1 MTCRKLAFAA
11 CVLLTAAAASPA
23 LAADAPSK
31 GPSELVFVGQITVL
45 LLVGRL
51 LGEGMLR
58 LKQPAVMGQLIA
70 GLLLGPSLL
79 GLLFP
84 SFQHLLFPAA
94 KEQKAML
101 DALSQFGVLMLLL
114 LTGMETDLKLV
125 RLTGGASVSASLAG
139 IVVPFALGVTLGEF
153 LPDSML
159 PDPGKRLI
167 TSLFLGTALS
177 IASVKIVATIIRD
190 MNFMRRTVGQVILA
204 SAIIDDTVGWM
215 ITAVIFSLALQGHI
229 DTFSL
234 AKSILGTIAFM
245 GLSLTVGRRVVFF
258 IIRWVNDTFVSDF
271 AVITAILAI
280 MCAMA
285 ITTDLIGVHT
295 VLGAFVAG
303 ILIGES
309 PILTRHIDEQLRGL
323 IIAFFM
329 PIFFGTAGLS
339 ADLTIL
345 KDPMILLLTVGLIV
359 IASIGKFGGAF
370 TGGKLGGLTWKESL
384 ALGCGMNA
392 RGSTEVIVATI
403 GLSMGA
409 LSQNLYTMIV
419 AMAVITTMAMP
430 PTLRWALAR
439 LPMRKEEKQR
449 LEREEME
456 AKGFVSNLER
466 LLLAID
472 DSANGKFAARIA
484 GLLAGTRG
492 MPTTIL
498 HIPDA
503 AKIEPPKPDD
513 KPAAKGRKEKLM
525 AVDKK
530 ADVKKSEAKP
540 DTKKPDSKK
549 PDTKKADSKKSDNKQ
564 TDDKKTTAAGEKAE
578 PAKDEKANKKEEKQ
592 AEKAAETVKETAE
605 QAVAQQKKEEK
616 PTTPVDVTTI
626 VREAPSPEVIAEEAE
641 KGYDLMFI
649 GLEKTAGRGKDFHE
663 SVAALAMGFAQP
675 LAITD
680 ARGDLLKKPNDK
692 LNILVP
698 VNGTEASRRGAE
710 VAISIARAVRSP
722 LTVLYVAVGPKR
734 NGRRGIRTRR
744 HEEAILK
751 DIVAIADGYNMSIRT
766 AVLSDT
772 AADEAILTEAKRRKN
787 NLIVMGVG
795 RRPGE
800 KLFFGDTAASLLGA
814 AECSL
819 LFVAS

>member
-1 MTCRKLAFAA
+1 MKNAKRCFGLFRTLPCANAVAQGL
-11 CVLLTAAAASPA
+11 VLLAATSAPA
-23 LAADAPSK
+23 LAANAPQK
-31 GPSELVFVGQITVL
+31 GPSELVFVAQIVAL
-45 LLVGRL
+45 LLIGRL
-51 LGEGMLR
+51 LGEAMLR
-58 LKQPAVMGQLIA
+58 LRQPAVMGQLIA
-70 GLLLGPSLL
+70 GLMLGPSLL
-79 GLLFP
+79 GAAFP
-84 SFQHLLFPAA
+84 DFQHALFPAA

-101 DALSQFGVLMLLL
+101 DALSQFGILMLLL

-125 RLTGGASVSASLAG
+125 RQTGRASVFASLAG
-139 IVVPFALGVTLGEF
+139 IVLPFACGVALGEM

-159 PDPGKRLI
+159 PDPDKRLI

-177 IASVKIVATIIRD
+177 IASVKIVATVIRE

-215 ITAVIFSLALQGHI
+215 IVAVIFSLALQGHV
-229 DTFSL
+229 DAFSL
-234 AKSILGTIAFM
+234 AKSILGTLAFM
-245 GLSLTVGRRVVFF
+245 GLSLTVGRRLVFF

-271 AVITAILAI
+271 AVITAILLI

-303 ILIGES
+303 ILVGES

-329 PIFFGTAGLS
+329 PVFFGTAGLS

-345 KDPMILLLTVGLIV
+345 KNPHLLVLTLGLIA

-370 TGGKLGGLTWKESL
+370 VGGKLGGLTFRESL
-384 ALGCGMNA
+384 ALGAGMNA

-409 LSQNLYTMIV
+409 LSQNLFTMIV

-430 PTLRWALAR
+430 PSLRWALAR

-456 AKGFVSNLER
+456 ARGFVPNLER

-472 DSANGKFAARIA
+472 DSDNGKFASRIA
-484 GLLAGTRG
+484 GLLAGTRS
-492 MPTTIL
+492 MPTTVL
-498 HIPDA
+498 HIGDA
-503 AKIEPPKPDD
+503 SKIEAKKQDEKPVPKS
-513 KPAAKGRKEKLM
+513 RKARVM
-525 AVDKK
+525 AVEKK
-530 ADVKKSEAKP
+530 EDVKKSESNGENGKTAAAE
-540 DTKKPDSKK
+540 
-549 PDTKKADSKKSDNKQ
+549 KAD
-564 TDDKKTTAAGEKAE
+564 E
-578 PAKDEKANKKEEKQ
+578 AKEVEGEKQ
-592 AEKAAETVKETAE
+592 AEKAGEAVKEAAE
-605 QAVAQQKKEEK
+605 QTKAKQKKGEK
-616 PTTPVDVTTI
+616 SDSPVDITTI
-626 VREAPSPEVIAEEAE
+626 AHEAPTPDVIAEEAE
-641 KGYDLMFI
+641 KGYDLMII
-649 GLEKTAGRGKDFHE
+649 GLEKTSTRGTEFHE
-663 SVAALAMGFAQP
+663 SVTGLAMGFEGP
-675 LAITD
+675 LAIAD
-680 ARGDLLKKPNDK
+680 ARGDLLEKPDDK

-698 VNGTEASRRGAE
+698 VNGTESSRRGAE
-710 VAISIARAVRSP
+710 VAITIARATKAP
-722 LTVLYVAVGPKR
+722 LTVLYVAVGNKR
-734 NGRRGIRTRR
+734 ANRRGIRTRR

-766 AVLSDT
+766 AVLVDK
-772 AADEAILTEAKRRKN
+772 AADEAILAEAKRRKN
-787 NLIVMGVG
+787 NIVIMGVG

-800 KLFFGDTAASLLGA
+800 KLFFGDTAASLLQD